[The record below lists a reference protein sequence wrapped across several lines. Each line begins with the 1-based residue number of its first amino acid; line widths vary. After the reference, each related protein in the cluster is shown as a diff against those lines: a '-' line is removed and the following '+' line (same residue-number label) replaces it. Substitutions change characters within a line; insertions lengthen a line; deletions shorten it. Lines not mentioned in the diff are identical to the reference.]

1 MLYTVRMKITD
12 DIIRMDCEQRKQ
24 GVMGL
29 YLVQTVKRSV
39 QSEREEKA
47 VQDTR
52 RANKLIK
59 YYILVKYRR
68 PLATYKKA

>member
-1 MLYTVRMKITD
+1 MLYTVRMKITY
-12 DIIRMDCEQRKQ
+12 DIIGMDCEQREQ

-39 QSEREEKA
+39 QSERVEKG

-59 YYILVKYRR
+59 YYILVRYRR
-68 PLATYKKA
+68 PRVCNL